1 MCKWEE
7 GESSTATGPFPTPVK
22 PTLCAA
28 TIYLFK
34 DFSSGFQ
41 LDQLLGIVDGR
52 AARSGGRRSHRSQD
66 GARRQGKPSLCCAVA
81 SDQLQLMVKP
91 HCCMLY
97 INNI

>member
-7 GESSTATGPFPTPVK
+7 GESSKATGPFPTPVT

-41 LDQLLGIVDGR
+41 LDQHLGIADGR
-52 AARSGGRRSHRSQD
+52 AARSGGHRSHRSQD
-66 GARRQGKPSLCCAVA
+66 GARGQGKASLCCGVA

-91 HCCMLY
+91 CC
-97 INNI
+97 I